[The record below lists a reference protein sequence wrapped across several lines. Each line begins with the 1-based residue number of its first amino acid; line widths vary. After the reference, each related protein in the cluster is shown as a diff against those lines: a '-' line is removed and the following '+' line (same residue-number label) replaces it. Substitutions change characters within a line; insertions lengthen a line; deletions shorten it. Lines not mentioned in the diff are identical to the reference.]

1 PDPRRGRRADTDRR
15 PGGRLRRD
23 ATGPGGGAGVNGGA
37 GLGELFD
44 GLPEELRRQA
54 LTHASWVEH
63 RADSYDR
70 LAFLGDSVLGL
81 AISSELY
88 PRFES
93 AGAGRLTKLRAQA
106 VSRQA
111 CAEVARDL
119 GIPDRLRA
127 AAHEGG
133 RSADELVSSDR
144 VLASVCEAVIGA
156 VYLGAGYERTAP
168 AVVAAF
174 EGQIEEALQSP
185 DDFKSLLQERLAR
198 RGDVV
203 EYVITREEGP
213 PHDREFEAVAQVEGE
228 EIGRGHG
235 KSKKAA
241 EQSAA
246 LAAL

>member
-1 PDPRRGRRADTDRR
+1 VDRR
-15 PGGRLRRD
+15 QD
-23 ATGPGGGAGVNGGA
+23 A
-37 GLGELFD
+37 
-44 GLPEELRRQA
+44 
-54 LTHASWVEH
+54 
-63 RADSYDR
+63 YDR

-81 AISSELY
+81 AVSSDLF
-88 PRFES
+88 PRFAQ

-106 VSRQA
+106 VARGA

-119 GIPDRLRA
+119 RVPDMLREA
-127 AAHEGG
+127 AGEGG
-133 RSADELVSSDR
+133 RSADELVDSDR

-156 VYLGAGYERTAP
+156 VYLEYGYDMTAP

-174 EGQIEEALQSP
+174 AAQVEEALDSP

-203 EYVITREEGP
+203 EYVIVREEGP
-213 PHDREFEAVAQVEGE
+213 PHARNFESVAQVEGE
-228 EIGRGHG
+228 EIGRGAG

-246 LAAL
+246 LAALTVMDND